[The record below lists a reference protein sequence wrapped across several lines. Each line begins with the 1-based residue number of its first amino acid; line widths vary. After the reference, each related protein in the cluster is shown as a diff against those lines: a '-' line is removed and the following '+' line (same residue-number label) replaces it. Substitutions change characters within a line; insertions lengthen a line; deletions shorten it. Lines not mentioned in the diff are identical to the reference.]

1 MEHSPVEN
9 AMWDLTY
16 KLRECQCVHKMK
28 EIVNAMV
35 MLNYGRCVELHTYS
49 AGMSAKNKELMEGNK
64 TLMEEN
70 THLRALLKNEYTLE
84 SDERAL
90 DALENPPEIPLECDE
105 VLTFV

>member
-1 MEHSPVEN
+1 
-9 AMWDLTY
+9 
-16 KLRECQCVHKMK
+16 MK

-49 AGMSAKNKELMEGNK
+49 AGMSAKNKELIEGNK

-70 THLRALLKNEYTLE
+70 THLRALLKNEYTNASLE

-90 DALENPPEIPLECDE
+90 AALENPPEIPLECDE